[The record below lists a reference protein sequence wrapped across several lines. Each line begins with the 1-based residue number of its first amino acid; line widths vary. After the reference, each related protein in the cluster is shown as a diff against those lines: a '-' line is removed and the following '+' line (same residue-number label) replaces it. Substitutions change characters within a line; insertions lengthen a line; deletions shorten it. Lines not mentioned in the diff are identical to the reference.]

1 MVSFE
6 PRNQSINAD
15 LARLKEARDFAE
27 RAAVD
32 FGLEGESLYMIK
44 LAMSE
49 AVTNA
54 IQHGSS
60 APSDPIHLAVLEEG
74 GALVFEVRDTGQ
86 FVPRVPRRGDVPSE
100 AAGST
105 SCASSWTTWTCGRS
119 PTARCCA
126 SRRGGKGPDGGS
138 YRRRWTTPVHPAGAV
153 SDRRRGRSGFAA
165 GAAVPSAD
173 PQVALHPEL
182 LVVAH
187 AAIERVLAGG
197 QAHRHG
203 AEPPWKA
210 GCRRDPA
217 RPCGCAGRGPARRRC
232 GG

>member
-86 FVPRVPRRGDVPSE
+86 FVPRVPRRGDVPE
-100 AAGST
+100 R
-105 SCASSWTTWTCGRS
+105 GRGLDFMRQLMDDVDVR
-119 PTARCCA
+119 PQ
-126 SRRGGKGPDGGS
+126 PDGTLLRFAK
-138 YRRRWTTPVHPAGAV
+138 RR
-153 SDRRRGRSGFAA
+153 
-165 GAAVPSAD
+165 
-173 PQVALHPEL
+173 
-182 LVVAH
+182 
-187 AAIERVLAGG
+187 
-197 QAHRHG
+197 
-203 AEPPWKA
+203 
-210 GCRRDPA
+210 
-217 RPCGCAGRGPARRRC
+217 
-232 GG
+232 